1 MDSDKKAEAS
11 KRVAGA
17 AGTPKAAGGTRK
29 FILTPSN
36 ATTGGAGTGTAA
48 EQKGN
53 YNNKLSN
60 SQNEQKV
67 DI

>member
-36 ATTGGAGTGTAA
+36 ATTGAGTGTAA

>member
-1 MDSDKKAEAS
+1 MDSDKKADAS
-11 KRVAGA
+11 KRIVGA
-17 AGTPKAAGGTRK
+17 AGTPKAAGGARK
-29 FILTPSN
+29 FSLTPSS
-36 ATTGGAGTGTAA
+36 AAGTGTAA

-60 SQNEQKV
+60 SHNEQKV